1 MFDTV
6 VATRFHRR
14 MTRGRTAPFLLECEH
29 GDGRTVEVI
38 AKFTGPQLPV
48 SGLVREALCAMLAA
62 DLGLPVPG
70 FHAVA
75 LPPEFLAGLAQTQAG
90 DAAFLSAAVKPG
102 FGSGKLP
109 PGFTAWMPGRSI
121 PRAMAT
127 AAAEIYAF
135 DLLVQNPDR
144 KPDNPNL
151 QHRGDQ
157 FAIFDHE
164 LALVTEGVL
173 FWRPPW
179 EPGSLSTQGAPA
191 QHVLHA
197 GLKGTTP
204 DLARLTGAWEAITDE
219 RLASYGA
226 ALPPSWTS
234 AAGQA
239 HTMDVALQFLQAL
252 RNNLRPAVLEITR
265 TLA

>member
-1 MFDTV
+1 MLETV
-6 VATRFHRR
+6 TATRFHRR
-14 MTRGRTAPFLLECEH
+14 MTRGRTGPFLLECEH
-29 GDGRTVEVI
+29 AGGQVVEVV
-38 AKFTGPQLPV
+38 AKFTGPQLTL

-70 FHAVA
+70 FHAVE
-75 LPPEFLAGLAQTQAG
+75 LSPEFLAGLAQSHAEE
-90 DAAFLSAAVKPG
+90 AAFLLAASNPG
-102 FGSGKLP
+102 FGSCKLP
-109 PGFTAWMPGRSI
+109 PGYIPWMPGRSI
-121 PRAMAT
+121 PRAMVAT
-127 AAAEIYAF
+127 AAEIYAF

-151 QHRGDQ
+151 LHRGEQ

-164 LALVTEGVL
+164 LALITEGVL

-204 DLARLTGAWEAITDE
+204 DLARLTGAWETITDE
-219 RLASYGA
+219 RLAGYGA
-226 ALPPSWTS
+226 ALPPSWTC

-239 HTMDVALQFLQAL
+239 HTLAVALQFLQAL